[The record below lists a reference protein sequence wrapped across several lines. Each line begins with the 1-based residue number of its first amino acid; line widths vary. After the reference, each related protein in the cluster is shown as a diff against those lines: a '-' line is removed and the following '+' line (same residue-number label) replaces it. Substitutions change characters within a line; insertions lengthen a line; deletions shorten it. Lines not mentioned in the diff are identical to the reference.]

1 MSREFEFP
9 PGHLLCLSVMEERQK
24 KSILEMLLFLSGE
37 PLTVKDMKG
46 VTGFSD
52 TEITDLMDELISE
65 YNERQGGM
73 LIGRIAGGY
82 QMHTNRAY
90 SEFATKFRGSAKPQ
104 KLSMAALETL
114 AIIAYRQPLTKVEV
128 EEIRGVN
135 ADGVVKTLLDRRLIK
150 IVGRKEAPGKPL
162 LYGTTREFLEYFGL
176 KDLTELPTL
185 KDLEREEAA

>member
-1 MSREFEFP
+1 MDDS
-9 PGHLLCLSVMEERQK
+9 QK
-24 KSILEMLLFLSGE
+24 KSVLEMFLFLSGE
-37 PLTVKDMKG
+37 PLTVKEIKSS
-46 VTGFSD
+46 TGFSD
-52 TEITDLMDELISE
+52 TEITDLMDELIAE
-65 YNERQGGM
+65 YNERQGGVM
-73 LIGRIAGGY
+73 IGRIAGGY
-82 QMHTNRAY
+82 QMHTNPSYAD
-90 SEFATKFRGSAKPQ
+90 FAVKFRGSAKPQ
-104 KLSMAALETL
+104 KLSMPALETL

-135 ADGVVKTLLDRRLIK
+135 SDGVVKTLLDRRLIK